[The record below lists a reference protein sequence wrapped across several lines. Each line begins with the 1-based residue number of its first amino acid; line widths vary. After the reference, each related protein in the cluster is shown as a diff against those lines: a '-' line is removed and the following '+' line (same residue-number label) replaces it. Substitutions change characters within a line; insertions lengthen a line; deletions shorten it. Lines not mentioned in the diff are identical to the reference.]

1 MAIGVHAQRA
11 LDESRRRVTAKI
23 VASQGARRFA
33 AFEGLNDFMEAQRRR
48 IGTSLGH
55 DTRRA
60 KRRDDRWHLE
70 SRGVETK
77 HFELERA
84 PTVTGSTLAAAE
96 E

>member
-11 LDESRRRVTAKI
+11 LDESRRRVVAKI

-33 AFEGLNDFMEAQRRR
+33 AFEGLNDFMEGQRRR
-48 IGTSLGH
+48 IGTTLGH